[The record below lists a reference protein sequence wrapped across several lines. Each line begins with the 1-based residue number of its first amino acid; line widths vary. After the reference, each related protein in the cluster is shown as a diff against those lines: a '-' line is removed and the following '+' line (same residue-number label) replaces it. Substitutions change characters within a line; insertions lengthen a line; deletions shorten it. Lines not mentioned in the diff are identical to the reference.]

1 MTTKF
6 SRRLFLSG
14 LSAGTVAGF
23 SACGQEKIERI
34 VPTETATAATSS
46 AAASGSDPRKWSHYG
61 DSFTA
66 SGLLAQELEALT
78 GYTHISAGVAGDT
91 SMAGAFRAGA
101 LELEVGFENNL
112 IPAEEPALVTAMSI
126 EPNPIAANYW
136 HYPCEVLGVN
146 GYLMREYGV
155 LETYFY
161 RDSPGN
167 EIHADPMNAVY
178 LDPATPTNTLTEG
191 TRGKYSLIVG
201 FGRNDIDTRV
211 TSEQTVQY
219 IRDILE
225 TNTDTGARHLVWDV
239 PPWVSEPIGSEA
251 RQPVDEINSLLEESF
266 GEIFIKPVRWI
277 IENPVEAF
285 NAAKI
290 GMTERDQTDID
301 NGVIPESFRIDDMG
315 HFNEAGARAWAH
327 AVYQEI
333 KKRGW

>member
-1 MTTKF
+1 MTKKF

-14 LSAGTVAGF
+14 LSAGTVTGLT
-23 SACGQEKIERI
+23 ACGEEKIGRI
-34 VPTETATAATSS
+34 IPTETATT
-46 AAASGSDPRKWSHYG
+46 AASNVAVSGSNPRKWSHYG

-66 SGLLAQELEALT
+66 SGLLAQALEALT

-91 SMAGAFRAGA
+91 SIAGAFRAGA
-101 LELEVGFENNL
+101 LSLEIGFENQV
-112 IPAEEPALVTAMSI
+112 IPAEKPALVTAMSI

-136 HYPCEVLGVN
+136 HYPCEVLGVK

-161 RDSPGN
+161 RDSPGD
-167 EIHADPMNAVY
+167 EIQAEPMNAVH

-211 TSEQTVQY
+211 TNEQTVQY
-219 IRDILE
+219 IREIID
-225 TNTDTGARHLVWDV
+225 TNTNAGARHLIWDV
-239 PPWVSEPIGSEA
+239 PPWVSEPLGSEA
-251 RQPVDEINSLLEESF
+251 REPVEEINSLLEESF
-266 GEIFIKPVRWI
+266 GEIFIKPVEWI
-277 IENPVEAF
+277 LKNPVKAF
-285 NAAKI
+285 SAAKVS
-290 GMTERDQTDID
+290 MTERDKTDLD
-301 NGVIPESFRIDDMG
+301 HGVIPESLRVDGMG

-327 AVYQEI
+327 TVYQEI